1 MMIVANAY
9 PREFRDDVVR
19 VARKHEA
26 PINQIAKDF
35 GISEA
40 TLHNWL
46 KKADI
51 EDGERPGLN
60 ESERIELR
68 ALKKRTRLLEQGNE
82 ILRRAAIYFAKDLRP
97 K

>member
-1 MMIVANAY
+1 MAKAY
-9 PREFRDDVVR
+9 PAEFQDDVVR

-26 PINQIAKDF
+26 TMSQIAKDF

-46 KKADI
+46 KRADV
-51 EDGERPGLN
+51 EDGARPGLN
-60 ESERIELR
+60 EDERSEVR
-68 ALKKRTRLLEQGNE
+68 ALKKRNRVLEQEVE
-82 ILRRAAIYFAKDLRP
+82 ILKSAAAYFAKDLSP

>member
-1 MMIVANAY
+1 MAKAY
-9 PREFRDDVVR
+9 PAEFRDDVVR

-26 PINQIAKDF
+26 TISQIAKDF
-35 GISEA
+35 GISEG

-51 EDGERPGLN
+51 EDGARPGLN
-60 ESERIELR
+60 EAERSELR
-68 ALKKRTRLLEQGNE
+68 ALKKRNRVLEQEVE
-82 ILRRAAIYFAKDLRP
+82 ILKRATAYFAKDLSP

>member
-1 MMIVANAY
+1 MAKAY
-9 PREFRDDVVR
+9 PAEFRDDVVR

-26 PINQIAKDF
+26 TISQIAKDF
-35 GISEA
+35 GIAEA

-51 EDGERPGLN
+51 EDGARPGLN
-60 ESERIELR
+60 EAERSELR
-68 ALKKRTRLLEQGNE
+68 ALKKRNRVLEQEVE
-82 ILRRAAIYFAKDLRP
+82 ILKRATAYFAKDLSP